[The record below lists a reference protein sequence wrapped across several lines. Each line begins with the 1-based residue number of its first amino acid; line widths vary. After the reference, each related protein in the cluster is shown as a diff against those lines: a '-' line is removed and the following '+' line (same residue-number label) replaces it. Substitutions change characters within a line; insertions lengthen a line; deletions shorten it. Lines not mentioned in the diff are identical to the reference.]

1 MVDLRNFG
9 FGKLAELDP
18 ATSAFPVWIADE
30 LKVNEAFN
38 TPQTIFVIFELTI
51 KQGSKLNEKRNEEA

>member
-30 LKVNEAFN
+30 LKVNEAFSTLSDN
-38 TPQTIFVIFELTI
+38 FRRI
-51 KQGSKLNEKRNEEA
+51 

>member
-30 LKVNEAFN
+30 LKVNEAFS
-38 TPQTIFVIFELTI
+38 TLQTIFDIFELTI
-51 KQGSKLNEKRNEEA
+51 KQVRKRRWRWPE

>member
-9 FGKLAELDP
+9 FGKCAELDP

-30 LKVNEAFN
+30 LKVNEAF
-38 TPQTIFVIFELTI
+38 TTLQTIFDIFELTI
-51 KQGSKLNEKRNEEA
+51 KQSRKPDEKRSEEA